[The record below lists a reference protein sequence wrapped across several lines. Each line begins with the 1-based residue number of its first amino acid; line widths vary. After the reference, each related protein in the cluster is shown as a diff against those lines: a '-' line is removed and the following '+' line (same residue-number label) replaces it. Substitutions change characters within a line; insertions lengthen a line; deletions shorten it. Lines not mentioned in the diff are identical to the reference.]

1 MILLPYLRRRRFCP
15 ATALVRLRLV
25 VSIFSCVV
33 FCACPF
39 SLAAQNAVQD
49 SLKLALREREAR
61 KLKDTA
67 TVNLLNALSK
77 ELSRSRADESFQ
89 RVTV

>member
-1 MILLPYLRRRRFCP
+1 LSGYG
-15 ATALVRLRLV
+15 
-25 VSIFSCVV
+25 
-33 FCACPF
+33 ACPF